1 MIWELFILG
10 GVAFWILTG
19 VVFLLLLWA
28 ASDDRAVASGLLLA
42 GYLAA
47 IYLFGNASKLPV
59 PDAWVFYIGI
69 PAYLAAGTL
78 WGIGKWYLFVS
89 REVMRYRESR
99 QEFLILRGIEHA
111 TMDTPVPAELKA
123 PWRRAAHG
131 MNRRP
136 IARQHKR
143 RIISWMCFWP
153 TSVLWAVIDEP
164 WRRIYSAVASMLQ
177 RIADSVYEKA
187 GVDADL
193 MKPVNLKEAMEEQLA
208 ACGVDEAEW
217 DAEIV
222 ATAINEAAGQMRI
235 RGVSAQADQNGEPKV
250 SVLIHSQGDSPNPKL
265 PASVMGIEI
274 EIVGIDDLQFPGIDR
289 GTPIRLQR
297 RGGRPSK

>member
-19 VVFLLLLWA
+19 LVFLLLLWA

-42 GYLAA
+42 GWVAA
-47 IYLFGNASKLPV
+47 IYLFGNASTLSM

-69 PAYLAAGTL
+69 PAYLVTGTL

-89 REVMRYRESR
+89 REVMRYRERR
-99 QEFLILRGIEHA
+99 QEFLILNGIEHA
-111 TMDTPVPAELKA
+111 TMDTPVPPALKA
-123 PWRRAAHG
+123 SWRRATYG
-131 MNRRP
+131 RQSRP

-153 TSVLWAVIDEP
+153 TSVVWAVIDEP
-164 WRRIYSAVASMLQ
+164 WRRIYTAVASLLQ

-193 MKPVNLKEAMEEQLA
+193 VKPVNLKEAMEEKLA
-208 ACGVDEAEW
+208 SCRVGEDEW

-222 ATAINEAAGQMRI
+222 AEAINLAAREMGF
-235 RGVSAQADQNGEPKV
+235 RGVTAQPDQDGSKV
-250 SVLIHSQGDSPNPKL
+250 SVLMRDERAGPDPRL

-274 EIVGIDDLQFPGIDR
+274 EIVGIGDFEFPGLDE
-289 GTPIRLQR
+289 GTPLPPPR
-297 RGGRPSK
+297 RGGKPAK